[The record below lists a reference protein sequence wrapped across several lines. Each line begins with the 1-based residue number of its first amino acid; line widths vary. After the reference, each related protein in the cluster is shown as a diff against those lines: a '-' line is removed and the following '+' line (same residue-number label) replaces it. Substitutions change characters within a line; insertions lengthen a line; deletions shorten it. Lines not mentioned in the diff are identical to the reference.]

1 MSGKLKMAFTA
12 RMSSSLPEDLAL
24 STTYIP
30 STNSMF
36 AVVYGCN
43 NKQMKD
49 IEKRVR
55 RADEQL
61 QHPLLIPGI
70 FAELERTRLVEM
82 VEVLVDKFALRS
94 EPSNSAPNADF
105 WSFDSEL
112 KGRMAQQHLNLCLES
127 RDLINHISAVKR
139 QLLKLLKEMDIV
151 EQEMESLSPE
161 NQMPRDHM
169 RGTRL
174 FETGARMKNRIRDI
188 MIEYDDRID
197 DCNMMICNTSLV
209 MQTVSDSTDSMPFNQ
224 LLMRVWN
231 HIARKDSKTNT
242 AIALQTKL
250 ESSQMR
256 TIALLTMIYLPLSSV
271 AAIFS
276 MDMFNWEAIEGE
288 SIVSKHIWLF
298 AVLATGLTLLTVA
311 AWFLGTRREKAMAAQ
326 SDEYFD
332 SPQRTHTF
340 DSV

>member
-1 MSGKLKMAFTA
+1 
-12 RMSSSLPEDLAL
+12 
-24 STTYIP
+24 
-30 STNSMF
+30 
-36 AVVYGCN
+36 
-43 NKQMKD
+43 
-49 IEKRVR
+49 
-55 RADEQL
+55 
-61 QHPLLIPGI
+61 
-70 FAELERTRLVEM
+70 
-82 VEVLVDKFALRS
+82 
-94 EPSNSAPNADF
+94 
-105 WSFDSEL
+105 
-112 KGRMAQQHLNLCLES
+112 MAQQHLNLCLES
-127 RDLINHISAVKR
+127 RDLINQISAVKR

-151 EQEMESLSPE
+151 EQEMGSLSPE
-161 NQMPRDHM
+161 SQTRRDHM

-174 FETGARMKNRIRDI
+174 SETGARMKNRIRDI
-188 MIEYDDRID
+188 MIEYDDKID

-209 MQTVSDSTDSMPFNQ
+209 MQT
-224 LLMRVWN
+224 VWN

-298 AVLATGLTLLTVA
+298 AVLAVGLTLLTVA

-332 SPQRTHTF
+332 SPHRTQTF